1 VNPLSSSVDPGDLAD
16 HFSGIQ
22 LSDLSGKS
30 MSDLNPALT
39 YREEIQ
45 YNICNKNINIYTLQ
59 MNYNNKIIDDIIKM
73 TF

>member
-1 VNPLSSSVDPGDLAD
+1 
-16 HFSGIQ
+16 
-22 LSDLSGKS
+22 